1 MLGDNPLGDIVG
13 ANRSNIKSI
22 LVQSGIYRSELRE
35 TLTGD
40 QVPDYEVANME
51 EAVRL
56 IMEIE
61 GLKDE

>member
-40 QVPDYEVANME
+40 QVPGYEVANME